1 MINELGITLVT
12 YEFIKN
18 PLEEERR
25 RVATF
30 IQTTFCTSVNAVIEY
45 MAEKEGKKGDP

>member
-18 PLEEERR
+18 PIEEERR
-25 RVATF
+25 RVAAF
-30 IQTTFCTSVNAVIEY
+30 IQSTFRTSVNAVIEY

>member
-30 IQTTFCTSVNAVIEY
+30 IQTTVRTSVNAVIEY
-45 MAEKEGKKGDP
+45 MSEKEGKKGDP

>member
-18 PLEEERR
+18 PIEDERR
-25 RVATF
+25 RVASF
-30 IQTTFCTSVNAVIEY
+30 IQTTFRTSINAVIEY
-45 MAEKEGKKGDP
+45 MAEKEDKKGDP